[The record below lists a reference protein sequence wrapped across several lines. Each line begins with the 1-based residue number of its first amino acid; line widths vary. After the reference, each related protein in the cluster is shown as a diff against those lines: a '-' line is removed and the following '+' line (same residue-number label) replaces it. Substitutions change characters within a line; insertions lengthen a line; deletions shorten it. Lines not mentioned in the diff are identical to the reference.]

1 MNAVT
6 FNMKERLFLEND
18 LAFSN
23 AYSLFN
29 YQQFQLVLENGKFY
43 LVAFVREE
51 EAAWICICI

>member
-29 YQQFQLVLENGKFY
+29 YQQFHLVLENGKFY

-51 EAAWICICI
+51 EAA